1 MRASGR
7 TAPSGR
13 IDVPISIDP
22 VENGESGLSVRQKIN
37 LLIDGARDGS
47 IGAVTPEDLENI
59 IDRTPPA
66 VPTGLTVTSV
76 TEPSNL
82 MTIAWDFNSETDFA
96 YYDIHVRESGGNWVG
111 YQTSA
116 EVLQLSVRPNITY
129 EVKLRAVDQAGNM
142 SVFGGV
148 VSHTTARDTI
158 PPAAPIG
165 LTIRGGLESIWL
177 SWVANTESDLSHY
190 DLYESASDVTPLPSA
205 AASHTTVANNFVRA
219 GLDMET
225 TLNFWVRAVD
235 TSGNKSPW
243 SARVEET
250 TGKIRGEIKIALVGV
265 TFRPG
270 QGVGGN
276 TVEWTPG
283 SIIYGVAG
291 DVPSE
296 QALPSGEATWTAS
309 TIYVCYVP
317 GRAQIDTY
325 TSLTLMYADDAIIL
339 GIYKGGHDFQLVE
352 GKAFMD
358 GGLILAQTI
367 GANQLVA
374 NAAVITGSAQIANAV
389 IDNAHIIELSAAK
402 LMAST
407 ALHGSITVDDAYRL
421 DNPAAGV
428 NLGST
433 LVEPGKVKISGSTTL
448 ESWKSGPNSTEIN
461 GSAISAGTISVDKAT
476 FGLRGITV
484 EGLQFEANL
493 PVTNNVAWTT
503 GTIRYIGDDGNIAS
517 FTVTAG
523 SAVWSSGTLYVY
535 YVKGTTALAA
545 TTTPATVFQD
555 DRIVMAAYR
564 GGVDL
569 VTDYG
574 RTVIDGSHL
583 KTGTVV
589 ADSARLGSIDTNALA
604 ADSVDTIHLRA
615 KAVKVDQMDVDELSA
630 ITGDLGLVV
639 TGRMEGQNGAM
650 VIDLNNPLISMK
662 IP

>member
-1 MRASGR
+1 M
-7 TAPSGR
+7 
-13 IDVPISIDP
+13 PISIDP
-22 VENGESGLSVRQKIN
+22 VENGEAGLSVRQKIN
-37 LLIDGARDGS
+37 LLIEGARDGS

-66 VPTGLTVTSV
+66 VPTGLTVTS
-76 TEPSNL
+76 TSEPAI

-96 YYDIHVRESGGNWVG
+96 YYDIHVMESGGNWVG

-116 EVLQLSVRPNITY
+116 EMLPLSVRPNITY
-129 EVKLRAVDQAGNM
+129 DVKIRAVDQVGNM
-142 SVFGGV
+142 SAFSAV

-165 LTIRGGLESIWL
+165 LVVRGGLESIWL
-177 SWVANTESDLSHY
+177 SWLANTESDLSHY
-190 DLYESASDVTPLPSA
+190 ELYESASDVTPLPSA
-205 AASHTTVANNFVRA
+205 AASHMTVANNFVRA

-250 TGKIRGEIKIALVGV
+250 TGKIRGEIKVALVGV
-265 TFRPG
+265 TFKPA
-270 QGVGGN
+270 QGVDKN
-276 TVEWTPG
+276 TLEWTSG

-296 QALPSGEATWTAS
+296 QALPAGDVTWTSA
-309 TIYVCYVP
+309 TMYICYVP
-317 GRAQIDTY
+317 GRAQIDIY

-367 GANQLVA
+367 GANQLVT
-374 NAAVITGSAQIANAV
+374 NAAVITGTAQIADAV
-389 IDNAHIIELSAAK
+389 IEDAHIVDLDAAK
-402 LMAST
+402 LQAGT
-407 ALHGSITVDDAYRL
+407 TLTGSITVDEQYTL

-428 NLGST
+428 NLGTT
-433 LVEPGKVKISGSTTL
+433 LINPGKVLISGATTL
-448 ESWKSGPNSTEIN
+448 ASWKNGPDSTEIN
-461 GSAISAGTISVDKAT
+461 GDAIAAGTLSVNKGV

-493 PVTNNVAWTT
+493 PVTNSVAWTA
-503 GTIRYIGDDGNIAS
+503 GTIKYIGDDGNIAS
-517 FTVTAG
+517 FNVSAG
-523 SAVWSSGTLYVY
+523 SVAWTVGVRYIY
-535 YVKGTTALAA
+535 YVKGSSALAS
-545 TTTPATVFQD
+545 TTTPADAFQD
-555 DRIVMAAYR
+555 DRIILAVYR
-564 GGVDL
+564 GGIDL

-574 RTVIDGSHL
+574 RTVIDGAHL

-589 ADSARLGSIDTNALA
+589 ADSARVGSIDTDALAAGAVTTNALA
-604 ADSVDTIHLRA
+604 AG
-615 KAVKVDQMDVDELSA
+615 AVKADNMDVNTLSA
-630 ITGDLGLVV
+630 IVADLGLVV
-639 TGRMEGQNGAM
+639 AGRMENATGSM
-650 VIDLNNPLISMK
+650 VIDLDNSFISIK
-662 IP
+662 VP